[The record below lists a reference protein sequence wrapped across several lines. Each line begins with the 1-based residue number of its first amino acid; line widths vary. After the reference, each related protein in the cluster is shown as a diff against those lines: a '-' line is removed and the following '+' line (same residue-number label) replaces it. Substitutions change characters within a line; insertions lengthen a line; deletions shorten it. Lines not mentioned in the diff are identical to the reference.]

1 MDFTNT
7 PLAEPIPD
15 DPIERVHRYARDLAW
30 GAVND
35 YWDASHGDRGFPW
48 GESSTQPIE
57 RRDQLAEWKT
67 RVWLDQLPS
76 LVLLQ
81 AFDYLRYDSGAWIL
95 TPKAFDLLGTPL
107 TPPSVFISYRRRASS
122 AFGLLLVAR
131 LKMVGV
137 SNPFIDMNIQPGDD
151 WRAHL
156 EQIVRGSRYF
166 ILLVGEGTLESE
178 YIQQEIGWALSTP
191 NAVIIPVLHDELRQD
206 VLPPELGSKQA
217 VVVERESA
225 EYYELAVLKV
235 LNRLGYTP

>member
-15 DPIERVHRYARDLAW
+15 DAIARVHRYARDLAW

-35 YWDASHGDRGFPW
+35 YWSASHADRGFPW
-48 GESSTQPIE
+48 GESAMQPIE

-67 RVWLDQLPS
+67 RIWLDQLPS
-76 LVLLQ
+76 LTLLE
-81 AFDYLRYDSGAWIL
+81 AFDYLRNDGSAWIL
-95 TPKAFDLLGTPL
+95 TAKAFALLDQPL

-137 SNPFIDMNIQPGDD
+137 PNPFIDMNIQPGDE
-151 WRAHL
+151 WHAQL

-166 ILLVGEGTLESE
+166 ILLIGDGTLESD
-178 YIQQEIGWALSTP
+178 YVQQEIAWALSTP
-191 NAVIIPVLHDELRQD
+191 NTVIIPVLHDGLSQS
-206 VLPPELGSKQA
+206 VLSPDLASKQA

-225 EYYELAVLKV
+225 EYYELAVVKV